1 MKYWT
6 EFTND
11 AFSCFE
17 WFSKDEANKNIGY
30 IPNLSVFSII
40 GTMILSTDDRELF
53 LSLCSRLV
61 TGSTVD
67 KAVFNEHR
75 FYLFGVVETNNL
87 YSKIFKYQKLWGKLK
102 REYNLDNL
110 TLGPEVEYIVDE
122 RLCYASIAEFN
133 VADIYKV
140 IQIISSNPQKYTIIG
155 SKGQDYK
162 TERFIKTLLEKV
174 YIDGDQEGEIDY
186 FKLSL
191 FSCPKGDLVFRWGSS
206 SEEYELDI
214 FTLEENKRLF
224 DDISFKS

>member
-75 FYLFGVVETNNL
+75 FYLFGVVETDNL
-87 YSKIFKYQKLWGKLK
+87 NSKIFKYQKLWGKLK

-174 YIDGDQEGEIDY
+174 YIDGDKEGEIDY

-191 FSCPKGDLVFRWGSS
+191 VSCPKGDLVFRWGSS